1 MTSGSVLKA
10 PAFRSVARRLVAALG
25 ALLALAALALIW
37 AARLSLPHDLYV
49 SELGAD
55 GMPTAGAFRLAL
67 LLLVAGGALVA
78 LACRGIRSR
87 ARVLRRWTPTVS
99 LLVSCAFFLLASQ
112 VPCTAG
118 CPVPAP
124 GSPLFTW
131 QDFTHTSAA
140 VIAFGAAAVAM
151 LQCGFALGHPVLA
164 VLSRAS
170 AIAVAGIAAIGGL
183 MSVLSFYSWMGS
195 RFEFT
200 ATTIGLA
207 WVAVLGLSVALARQ
221 RVSAPRDVAGE
232 ADTARPA
239 DPAGVADSAA
249 AQQLEQPIG

>member
-1 MTSGSVLKA
+1 MKA